1 MWSYF
6 LGTVLCKVS
15 DVFLPGCPQILSLL
29 KFRMRGI
36 FEPHNCPSQRQK
48 AS

>member
-6 LGTVLCKVS
+6 LGTVLCEVS
-15 DVFLPGCPQILSLL
+15 DVFLPSCPQILSLL